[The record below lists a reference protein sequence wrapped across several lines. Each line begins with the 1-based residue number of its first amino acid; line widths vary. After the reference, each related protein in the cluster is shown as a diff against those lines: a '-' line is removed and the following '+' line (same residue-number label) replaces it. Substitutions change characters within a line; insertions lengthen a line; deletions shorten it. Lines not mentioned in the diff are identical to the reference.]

1 MYNIL
6 KRGITMGRELNV
18 KQKEIL
24 KYYGLDH
31 RNFLFISKDYESM
44 TFIERNTKNKITLR
58 Y

>member
-1 MYNIL
+1 
-6 KRGITMGRELNV
+6 MGRELNV

-31 RNFLFISKDYESM
+31 RKFLFISKDYESM
-44 TFIERNTKNKITLR
+44 TFIERNTKNKVALR

>member
-1 MYNIL
+1 
-6 KRGITMGRELNV
+6 MGRELNV

-31 RNFLFISKDYESM
+31 RNFLFISKDYEGI
-44 TFIERNTKNKITLR
+44 TFIERNTKNKVTLR

>member
-6 KRGITMGRELNV
+6 KKGITMGRELNV

-31 RNFLFISKDYESM
+31 RNFLIISKDYESM
-44 TFIERNTKNKITLR
+44 TFIERKTKNKITLR

>member
-1 MYNIL
+1 
-6 KRGITMGRELNV
+6 MGRELNV

-31 RNFLFISKDYESM
+31 RSFLMIAKDYESM
-44 TFIERNTKNKITLR
+44 TVIERNTKNKITLR

>member
-1 MYNIL
+1 
-6 KRGITMGRELNV
+6 MGRELNV

-31 RNFLFISKDYESM
+31 RNFLIISKDYESM
-44 TFIERNTKNKITLR
+44 TFIERNTKNKVTLR